1 MKAIKNANRSALAA
15 KDTEE
20 AQKPKKR
27 GRKRKVTDDAMM
39 RKTIMGLAKRGTT
52 LDDIADIV
60 GVSRAW
66 LTREETFSLGDC
78 FGWSPV
84 EDLDDA
90 VRSCDAIVAGFLD
103 DLFKRGEAACRV
115 GKFGRDQTREVFGVT
130 RDVVDVFGVEERLV
144 LVREVLVKPLAARSL
159 DLEIGAWLPILGP
172 RVHALHLGTAL
183 WAGAVLLR

>member
-66 LTREETFSLGDC
+66 LTREYGNEIKNGRQIANALV
-78 FGWSPV
+78 V
-84 EDLDDA
+84 ENLYQQAMKDTPSSINAGIYLT
-90 VRSCDAIVAGFLD
+90 RSQMG
-103 DLFKRGEAACRV
+103 
-115 GKFGRDQTREVFGVT
+115 
-130 RDVVDVFGVEERLV
+130 
-144 LVREVLVKPLAARSL
+144 
-159 DLEIGAWLPILGP
+159 
-172 RVHALHLGTAL
+172 
-183 WAGAVLLR
+183 

>member
-66 LTREETFSLGDC
+66 LTREYGNEIKNGRQIANALVVENLYQQAMKDTPSSINAGIYLTRSQM
-78 FGWSPV
+78 GWK
-84 EDLDDA
+84 D
-90 VRSCDAIVAGFLD
+90 
-103 DLFKRGEAACRV
+103 KH
-115 GKFGRDQTREVFGVT
+115 DQTDMGRPQVVFDFGQLSYEERAYLIDKVRDKIGGPKIIEGEVF
-130 RDVVDVFGVEERLV
+130 D
-144 LVREVLVKPLAARSL
+144 
-159 DLEIGAWLPILGP
+159 EI
-172 RVHALHLGTAL
+172 TSE
-183 WAGAVLLR
+183 

>member
-1 MKAIKNANRSALAA
+1 MKAIKNANRSALAE

-66 LTREETFSLGDC
+66 LTREYGNEIKNGRQIANALVVENLYQQAMKDTPSSINAGIYLTRSQM
-78 FGWSPV
+78 GWKDKP
-84 EDLDDA
+84 
-90 VRSCDAIVAGFLD
+90 
-103 DLFKRGEAACRV
+103 
-115 GKFGRDQTREVFGVT
+115 DQTDMGRPQVVFDFGQLSYEERAYLIDKVRDKIGGPKIIEGEVF
-130 RDVVDVFGVEERLV
+130 D
-144 LVREVLVKPLAARSL
+144 
-159 DLEIGAWLPILGP
+159 EI
-172 RVHALHLGTAL
+172 TSE
-183 WAGAVLLR
+183 